1 MHSQPPTPLANAART
16 LRDRAEARFAEH
28 AAVDGITPL
37 SPLVTQQLL
46 HELQVHQIELE
57 MQNDELR
64 RTHAE
69 LSVVQQHYVDLFE
82 LAPVAY
88 VTLNVQGILV
98 QANLTTA
105 NLLGTVRTALLK
117 QFVFRYIFKQD
128 QDIYYLRRKQ
138 ILADGTPQSFDLR
151 MQRAD
156 GSLFWAHLRLSTAP
170 KGHDGAAFWL
180 VITDITERKQAQA
193 LFHGLFDQSVFWACI
208 LDQQFKLI
216 HINRVA
222 MSFMEAPHEAVMGQY
237 FPDLPWWSDKQNRD
251 ALLSALQQT
260 SCGVCASFEA
270 CLSLTNDRHIVL
282 MVRTMPIFLD
292 DGDQVA
298 FVGIDITQGKQAQA
312 AFNASEQ
319 RFRRFFELNS
329 SVMLLIDPASSQ
341 IIDSNLSATR
351 FYGYPRDR
359 LIGMPISDINTLE
372 PEHIATEM
380 QLAVHEE
387 RNHFAFTH
395 RLASGELR
403 QVEAY
408 STPIEHAGR
417 TLLFSIVHDITTR
430 CLLEQQVH
438 HLAFHDALTQLPN
451 RSLLSDRMIQAMAA
465 SNRCDCF
472 CALMMLDLDNFK
484 SLNDVHGHLVGDLLL
499 LEVARRLTSCVREI
513 DTVVR
518 FGGDEFVVM
527 LSELSADLAESTTQ
541 TAAIAEKI
549 RLSLAQPYP
558 LTLSQE
564 GCPDTVIEHCC
575 TASIGVLVF
584 IGNDTSQ
591 GDILRWAD
599 MAMYQAKSDG
609 GNRVRF
615 YAADAPPS

>member
-1 MHSQPPTPLANAART
+1 MHSRPPTPLANAAQT
-16 LRDRAEARFAEH
+16 LRERAEAHFAGR

-37 SPLVTQQLL
+37 SPLATQQLL

-69 LSVVQQHYVDLFE
+69 LSVAQQHYVDLFE

-88 VTLNVQGILV
+88 ITLNVQGILV
-98 QANLTTA
+98 QANLTAA
-105 NLLGTVRTALLK
+105 NLLGTVRSALSK
-117 QFVFRYIFKQD
+117 QFISRYIFKPD
-128 QDIYYLRRKQ
+128 QDIYYLRHKQ

-151 MQRAD
+151 MQKAD
-156 GSLFWAHLRLSTAP
+156 GSLFWAHLVLSCAP
-170 KGHDGAAFWL
+170 EGHDDAAFWL

-222 MSFMEAPHEAVMGQY
+222 MSFLETSRNAVMGQY
-237 FPDLPWWSDKQNRD
+237 FPDLPWWNDEQNRD

-270 CLSLTNDRHIVL
+270 CLSLTDDRHIVL

-292 DGDQVA
+292 IGVHLA
-298 FVGIDITQGKQAQA
+298 FVGVDITQRKQAEA

-329 SVMLLIDPASSQ
+329 SVMLLVDPGSGQ

-359 LIGMPISDINTLE
+359 LIGMPISALNTLK
-372 PEHIATEM
+372 PEHIAKEM
-380 QLAVHEE
+380 QLALHEE
-387 RNHFAFTH
+387 RNHFVFTH

-403 QVEAY
+403 QVEVY
-408 STPIEHAGR
+408 STPIEHAAR
-417 TLLFSIVHDITTR
+417 ILLFSIVHDITSR
-430 CLLEQQVH
+430 CQLEQQVH

-451 RSLLSDRMIQAMAA
+451 RSLLNDRMIQAMAA

-499 LEVARRLTSCVREI
+499 IEVARRLTSCVREI

-527 LSELSADLAESTTQ
+527 LSELRSDLAESTAQ
-541 TAAIAEKI
+541 AATVAEKI
-549 RLSLAQPYP
+549 RMSLAEPYS
-558 LTLSQE
+558 LTHSQE
-564 GCPDTVIEHCC
+564 GYPDTVTEHCC
-575 TASIGVLVF
+575 TASIGVLMF
-584 IGNDTSQ
+584 SGNTSQ

-609 GNRVRF
+609 GNRVLF
-615 YAADAPPS
+615 YAAQASPS